1 MFDPINNASVTL
13 KNAQNLGKE
22 LGSVVSTQQ
31 VDMEKSIQSEHKAR
45 ITAKLAENVRKASI
59 EVKAVEK
66 FESKYRHE
74 QELAKLKADTI
85 RKYGKDAWTKVEAE
99 KALMEK
105 ERQAELIAMNAD
117 RNKQVDVFCWCLTA
131 AALITYFLKLYK
143 I

>member
-1 MFDPINNASVTL
+1 MDVNVKSATTAL
-13 KNAQNLGKE
+13 KSAQDAGKE
-22 LGSVVSTQQ
+22 LGAIVSSQQ
-31 VDMEKSIQSEHKAR
+31 ADMEAAVQNQHKAR
-45 ITAKLAENVRKASI
+45 VTAKLAEAARKASL

-66 FESKYRHE
+66 FESKFRHE

-117 RNKQVDVFCWCLTA
+117 RNKQIDVFCWCLTA

>member
-1 MFDPINNASVTL
+1 MLDGVKTASTTL
-13 KNAQNLGKE
+13 KEAQKIGKE
-22 LGSVVSTQQ
+22 LGSVVSDQQ
-31 VDMEKSIQSEHKAR
+31 ADMEATIQKEHKAR
-45 ITAKLAENVRKASI
+45 VTAKLSEAARKASL

-85 RKYGKDAWTKVEAE
+85 RKYGKDAWAKVEAE
-99 KALMEK
+99 KAQMEK
-105 ERQAELIAMNAD
+105 ERQAELSAMDAD
-117 RNKQVDVFCWCLTA
+117 RNKQLDVLCWCMTA